1 MMGWYESP
9 QEPGVMLGDEAF
21 DAMYEG
27 LKGVAAA
34 YREGLGRKPTLDEVR
49 ALLETE
55 LRVAGDELVDGLD
68 ELAVK
73 QVTIKTAKKPKDQP
87 FGVGDVFAV
96 PISGG
101 RFAFGRVMVLTKLSG
116 MYIEVFRETSD
127 TKSVTPS
134 ILASGWL
141 FQPLRLS
148 GGSRSLKNWR
158 WTVVRSDPSYKLPPA
173 INELEFVSPHP
184 AGDAWCAVSFKG
196 EILRVVSDEEKKTM
210 TSGHFWSP
218 EEVEE
223 RIEETLG
230 RVVN

>member
-55 LRVAGDELVDGLD
+55 LRVAGDDLVDGLD
-68 ELAVK
+68 EIAVK
-73 QVTIKTAKKPKDQP
+73 QVSIKTAKKPKDQP

-101 RFAFGRVMVLTKLSG
+101 RFAFGRVMLLDKLEG
-116 MYIEVFRETSD
+116 MLIEVFAKTSNSKVFD
-127 TKSVTPS
+127 
-134 ILASGWL
+134 
-141 FQPLRLS
+141 
-148 GGSRSLKNWR
+148 
-158 WTVVRSDPSYKLPPA
+158 
-173 INELEFVSPHP
+173 
-184 AGDAWCAVSFKG
+184 
-196 EILRVVSDEEKKTM
+196 
-210 TSGHFWSP
+210 
-218 EEVEE
+218 
-223 RIEETLG
+223 
-230 RVVN
+230 